1 MSSQTYYN
9 RAAADWANQNITQS
23 VAVTPL
29 FSSRLGRIF
38 TYSLLLATPGFFF
51 FLGLVAIALG
61 AQDTPTRYGPFVI
74 GFLVLFPCCGIIL
87 LGFYIRR
94 GFPKSFDGTGVNG
107 SMGVKHPW
115 SKLYYMNHVTKHT
128 RAGHVSRQVKDNQ
141 IELVFEGG
149 KVVVPPLIH
158 NHAAIWDLLG
168 RIPAE
173 VRDDGVKRNVGPGGQ
188 PTPEEALMAFLNAQ
202 K

>member
-1 MSSQTYYN
+1 MLWHCPPGLLHSERFPEIVRWNRGEWLDGSQTP
-9 RAAADWANQNITQS
+9 
-23 VAVTPL
+23 VVE
-29 FSSRLGRIF
+29 
-38 TYSLLLATPGFFF
+38 
-51 FLGLVAIALG
+51 AL
-61 AQDTPTRYGPFVI
+61 
-74 GFLVLFPCCGIIL
+74 
-87 LGFYIRR
+87 
-94 GFPKSFDGTGVNG
+94 
-107 SMGVKHPW
+107 H
-115 SKLYYMNHVTKHT
+115 MNHVTKHT